1 MLQMNAFP
9 KIKTAIPQ
17 RRYRY
22 GDYLVSVLGEI
33 ESGDE
38 RDYRFVT
45 AFVKEGETQPQLY
58 VVSERLPAG
67 ERAKGSHAL
76 RVINSSMDEVM
87 DVDNRWQQMSVY
99 VDQALQLGSQ
109 LLGLEQEVP
118 YQLA

>member
-1 MLQMNAFP
+1 MNAFP

-22 GDYLVSVLGEI
+22 GDYLVTVLGEI
-33 ESGDE
+33 ESGDD
-38 RDYRFVT
+38 RNYRFVA
-45 AFVKEGETQPQLY
+45 AFVREGESQPQLY
-58 VVSERLPAG
+58 VVSERLPPG
-67 ERAKGSHAL
+67 ERANGSHVL

-87 DVDNRWQQMSVY
+87 DVDDRWQQMSDY